1 MKWLLS
7 STANR
12 GSVYEFEENGAFAPF
27 FMGKMPINSP
37 FSPFVTGRG
46 EVDSGSISPWKKEVG
61 S

>member
-1 MKWLLS
+1 MKWQPS
-7 STANR
+7 STANL
-12 GSVYEFEENGAFAPF
+12 GSGYGFGENGAFAPF

>member
-7 STANR
+7 STANL

-27 FMGKMPINSP
+27 FMGKMPINRW
-37 FSPFVTGRG
+37 FSPLVAGRG
-46 EVDSGSISPWKKEVG
+46 EVDSGSILLWKNEVG